1 MTHRSQQ
8 EISPNVSPVEEKTTF
23 RGVLVFLAAA
33 FWVIV
38 PIAVFYIFHKP
49 FSPGGWERVGNALTH
64 LSAVGVWERLRDALA
79 DLSAAAWIVWI
90 AVGVGRLFFQK
101 WKMGALE
108 RTALSGA
115 FGLGTLAL
123 LFLAT
128 AWAGIMTRT
137 AVLAICAGLTFLV
150 SIPMVRGI
158 AVFLKQSP
166 RLAIGGGAFPIILA
180 CFIGGSLLLSLGI
193 VLAPPVAWDALVYHL
208 RIPQQILA
216 AHSLSFPGGSLYFE
230 MPQSGEML
238 YTAAMALTGRAET
251 AAVLGWGMGG
261 LALLGITGLARRM
274 GLRYSL
280 LPAAL
285 LLSGDTLARSMG
297 WGYVDWVSALFGFAA
312 LSAISRRE
320 NPPWLVYAGIFA
332 GFAAGTKY
340 PAGIILAVLILSVLS
355 LRKWKE
361 SLRDIV
367 ILVAAFFL
375 AFLPWIFR
383 GLAFFGNPLPPML
396 DTGPLAAFQKDLF
409 TGHPLQGAWWMAAVI
424 PLLQSTAGSYGAAP
438 FATTIGPL
446 LLAFLPG
453 AIVRG
458 RHAPAGKVLLKLCWL
473 CAAIFW
479 VVCGVGGF
487 FSELLV
493 QPRLYL
499 SLFPGIALLSAY
511 GFEGLWKIRL
521 PVFRLGAA
529 AAVLGTLVLAV
540 QLGGFSQSWIASGVP
555 GYLSGSM
562 TRTEYLETNLGWYTR
577 AMDFAQALPDG
588 SQVLML
594 WEPRGFYCDRV
605 CSGDSTI
612 DRWYL
617 AMRSGLTAE
626 EARTRW
632 REEGWTHIL
641 LFNAGADFERA
652 SRREYAGR
660 DWEGLDRFLA
670 LLPVVERF
678 GDGYTL
684 YSLE

>member
-1 MTHRSQQ
+1 MF
-8 EISPNVSPVEEKTTF
+8 I
-23 RGVLVFLAAA
+23 AASL
-33 FWVIV
+33 WVIV

-49 FSPGGWERVGNALTH
+49 FSPGAWERIGDALTH
-64 LSAVGVWERLRDALA
+64 FSADGAWERIPDASI
-79 DLSAAAWIVWI
+79 DLSAAGWILWI
-90 AVGVGRLFFQK
+90 AVGIGRPFFRDKQ
-101 WKMGALE
+101 LSTTE
-108 RTALSGA
+108 RIALSGA
-115 FGLGTLAL
+115 LGLGALAL

-128 AWAGIMTRT
+128 AWAGIMTLA
-137 AVLAICAGLTFLV
+137 AVLVICAGLTLLV

-158 AVFLKQSP
+158 AVFLKQRP
-166 RLAIGGGAFPIILA
+166 RPAIGGGAFPIILA

-193 VLAPPVAWDALVYHL
+193 ALAPPIAWDALVYHL

-238 YTAAMALTGRAET
+238 YTAVMALTGRAET
-251 AAVLGWGMGG
+251 AAVLGWGIGG
-261 LALLGITGLARRM
+261 LALLGITGMARRM
-274 GLRYSL
+274 GLRHTL

-312 LSAISRRE
+312 LCAISRKE
-320 NPPWLVYAGIFA
+320 NPPGLVYAGVFA

-340 PAGIILAVLILSVLS
+340 PAGIIFAVLILSVLS

-361 SLRDIV
+361 SLRDTV
-367 ILVAAFFL
+367 ILIAGFFL

-396 DTGPLAAFQKDLF
+396 DAGPLAAFQRDLF
-409 TGHPLQGAWWMAAVI
+409 TGYPLQGAWWMAAVM
-424 PLLQSTAGSYGAAP
+424 PFLQSTVGSYGTAP
-438 FATTIGPL
+438 FAVTIGPL
-446 LLAFLPG
+446 LLAFIPG
-453 AIVRG
+453 ALVREEN
-458 RHAPAGKVLLKLCWL
+458 APAGKALLKLCGL
-473 CAAIFW
+473 SAAIFW
-479 VVCGVGGF
+479 AVCGVGGF

-499 SLFPGIALLSAY
+499 TLFPGIALLSAY

-529 AAVLGTLVLAV
+529 AAVLATLVLAV
-540 QLGGFSQSWIASGVP
+540 QLAGFGGSWIASGVP
-555 GYLSGSM
+555 GYLSGSV
-562 TRTEYLETNLGWYTR
+562 TRTGYLETNLGWYAR
-577 AMDFAQALPDG
+577 AMEFARALPEG
-588 SQVLML
+588 SRVLFL
-594 WEPRGFYCDRV
+594 WEPRGLV
-605 CSGDSTI
+605 CGQACLEDATL

-617 AMRSGLTAE
+617 AMRGGLTAE
-626 EARTRW
+626 EILARW

-641 LFNAGADFERA
+641 LFDAGADFERDH
-652 SRREYAGR
+652 RGEYAAA
-660 DWEGLDRFLA
+660 DWVELDRLRA